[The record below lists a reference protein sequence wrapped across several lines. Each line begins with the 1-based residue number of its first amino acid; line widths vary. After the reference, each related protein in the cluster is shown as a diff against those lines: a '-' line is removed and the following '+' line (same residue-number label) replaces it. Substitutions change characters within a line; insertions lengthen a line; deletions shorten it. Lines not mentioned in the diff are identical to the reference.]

1 MSSWKKVKNSGGY
14 KLKLNKIREKCF
26 QRARELDKELKE
38 KAASSRRQIPVP
50 TITNHHQIIVN
61 NQYILMQPTT
71 SIASAGNIYN
81 STSGLGIYLL
91 SFVVLFLWMSNV

>member
-1 MSSWKKVKNSGGY
+1 MTSWKKVKNSGGY

-61 NQYILMQPTT
+61 QYILMQPT
-71 SIASAGNIYN
+71 IASAGNIYN